1 MHLAR
6 WFHERDKAEF
16 EASQAKKERETKKR
30 RDAAL
35 AAALAAKERVQE
47 TSEDDALAVKGSAT
61 ELSSVAAFLKEKK
74 EREKAGSRP
83 DSVEEV
89 QEPPTRRLVYDSADP
104 EGKNLDRRLDDLEFD
119 SWFESGNLRA
129 AWRVENRKQAENAPK
144 NHGRAP
150 LNTPSWAQQ
159 EYDLLCNKD
168 THTNGHVQWFYFS
181 VRRTN
186 SSPRIPEKLRVRLNI
201 VNMMKK
207 SSLYDVGMLPVRSR
221 RPVVLWCPSHDD
233 VGGFFCDF
241 EGPHAGRVLRE
252 ERWFGT
258 GLDARRFRC
267 RVFQEL

>member
-1 MHLAR
+1 MQDPRRGLHLAR

-74 EREKAGSRP
+74 EREKQGSRP

-186 SSPRIPEKLRVRLNI
+186 ASPRIPEKLRVRLNI
-201 VNMMKK
+201 VKHPCRIK
-207 SSLYDVGMLPVRSR
+207 
-221 RPVVLWCPSHDD
+221 
-233 VGGFFCDF
+233 
-241 EGPHAGRVLRE
+241 
-252 ERWFGT
+252 
-258 GLDARRFRC
+258 FRGASPPMA
-267 RVFQEL
+267 ES